1 MENSLYHGI
10 KYKRARGNISV
21 TGKKE
26 GNNIVFFV
34 KDDGVGMDEDT
45 LNNLREEIANK
56 CKDTKAGFGLANV
69 NERIRKH
76 FGMEYG
82 MEIDSK
88 KDKGTSIKIVIPA
101 IIKDQAEE

>member
-1 MENSLYHGI
+1 
-10 KYKRARGNISV
+10 
-21 TGKKE
+21 
-26 GNNIVFFV
+26 
-34 KDDGVGMDEDT
+34 MDEDT

-69 NERIRKH
+69 NERIRMH